1 MSIFSNKILL
11 ATDGSK
17 DAELAAKATV
27 DLSKRTG
34 AELHVVHAW
43 RPLPHYAYPSL
54 VPEGYQPP
62 YEEGARKILEAQVG
76 RIEEAGISVAEAH
89 LVTGR
94 PADAILDLGDQ
105 IGAGLIV
112 VGSRGL
118 GPVKRLLV
126 GSVSESIVH
135 HAKCPVLVVRSGAES
150 WPPVRVVIGEDLSED
165 AHSAAKLGI
174 TLGKLME
181 AETLL
186 VHTYEGMPPH
196 PETLPQADRELYEAM
211 VEKHLRQVESALEER
226 AAELEQAYDVRPQG
240 RIVPGESAQV
250 LAEIAEEGDGP
261 SLLVVGSRGLGTS
274 ERIVIGSVSSKVL
287 RAAGGPVLVCPP
299 GAPNGA

>member
-17 DAELAAKATV
+17 DAELAAKAAV

-34 AELHVVHAW
+34 AEVHVVHAW

-135 HAKCPVLVVRSGAES
+135 HAKCPVLVVRSGAGS

-174 TLGKLME
+174 TLAKLME

-226 AAELEQAYDVRPQG
+226 AAELEQAYDVRPQV

-250 LAEIAEEGDGP
+250 LAEIAEEGDVP

>member
-17 DAELAAKATV
+17 DAELAAKAAV

-135 HAKCPVLVVRSGAES
+135 HAKCPVLVVRSGAGS

-174 TLGKLME
+174 TLAKLME

-226 AAELEQAYDVRPQG
+226 AAELEQAYDVRPQV

-250 LAEIAEEGDGP
+250 LAEIAEEGDVP

>member
-17 DAELAAKATV
+17 DAELAAKAAV

-105 IGAGLIV
+105 IRAGLIV

-126 GSVSESIVH
+126 GSVSETIVH
-135 HAKCPVLVVRSGAES
+135 HAKCPVLVVRSGAGS

-174 TLGKLME
+174 TLAKLME

-226 AAELEQAYDVRPQG
+226 AAELEQAYDVRPQV

-261 SLLVVGSRGLGTS
+261 NLLVVGSRGLGTS